1 MPSHYNTGSK
11 NIFVNATQARADSRN
26 NVVVHGEI
34 RSIESEVFS
43 NIDSGVLYANII
55 SSTTMT
61 NSNVY
66 YNVWNGTQTD
76 PTKLDQINY
85 VKKYF
90 TDLGYGVNITTNTSS
105 NNTISWNVS
114 W

>member
-1 MPSHYNTGSK
+1 MA

-26 NVVVHGEI
+26 NVVIHGEI
-34 RSIESEVFS
+34 KTIESEVFS
-43 NIDSGVLYANII
+43 NIDSGILYANIV
-55 SSTTMT
+55 SSSTMT

-66 YNVWNGTQTD
+66 YNVWNSVSTD
-76 PTKLDQINY
+76 PTKLDQLNY

-90 TDLGYGVNITTNTSS
+90 EDRGYGVSVVTNTSS
-105 NNTISWNVS
+105 NNTISWNIS

>member
-1 MPSHYNTGSK
+1 MAYNDTGSSK

-43 NIDSGVLYANII
+43 NIDAGVLYANVV

-66 YNVWNGTQTD
+66 YNVWNGTVTD
-76 PTKLDQINY
+76 PTKLAQIN
-85 VKKYF
+85 VPQIAN
-90 TDLGYGVNITTNTSS
+90 GAQQNGNGVQNGRN
-105 NNTISWNVS
+105 
-114 W
+114 

>member
-43 NIDSGVLYANII
+43 NIDSGVLYANVV

-66 YNVWNGTQTD
+66 YYVWNGTVTD
-76 PTKLDQINY
+76 PTKLQHINY
-85 VKKYF
+85 GKKKF
-90 TDLGYGVNITTNTSS
+90 QKL
-105 NNTISWNVS
+105 
-114 W
+114 

>member
-1 MPSHYNTGSK
+1 MPSHYNTGRK
-11 NIFVNATQARADSRN
+11 NIVVIATQARADSRN

-43 NIDSGVLYANII
+43 NIDSGVLYANIV

-105 NNTISWNVS
+105 NNTITWNVS

>member
-1 MPSHYNTGSK
+1 MA
-11 NIFVNATQARADSRN
+11 NIFVNATQARTNTRN
-26 NVVVHGEI
+26 NVAIHGEI
-34 RSIESEVFS
+34 KTIESAVFS
-43 NIDSGVLYANII
+43 NIDAGYLYANIV
-55 SSTTMT
+55 SSSTMT

-66 YNVWNGTQTD
+66 YNVWNGTTTD

-90 TDLGYGVNITTNTSS
+90 TDLGYGVSILTNSSS
-105 NNTISWNVS
+105 NNTITWNVS